1 MDNQAARDILAQH
14 LRSSRKHRMTPERFA
29 ILDAVLDIQGHFDA
43 EALYYR
49 LMATGVKVSKATVYN
64 TLDVLRDCGLVS
76 KYRFAENTSRY
87 EKAFGRPHHHH
98 LICLQCGDI
107 IEFTNEKLD
116 KIQEE
121 ECSSRDFSTQSST
134 LQIFG
139 TCSKC
144 KKEA

>member
-1 MDNQAARDILAQH
+1 MDNQAARDTLTQH
-14 LRSSRKHRMTPERFA
+14 LKSSRKHRITPERIA
-29 ILDAVLDIQGHFDA
+29 ILDAVLEIQGHFDA

-49 LMATGVKVSKATVYN
+49 LMAGGIKVSKATVYN
-64 TLDVLRDCGLVS
+64 TLDVLQECGLVS
-76 KYRFAENTSRY
+76 KYRFAENMSRY

-98 LICLQCGDI
+98 LICLHCGDI

-121 ECSSRDFSTQSST
+121 ACSARDFSAQSSA

-144 KKEA
+144 KKKE